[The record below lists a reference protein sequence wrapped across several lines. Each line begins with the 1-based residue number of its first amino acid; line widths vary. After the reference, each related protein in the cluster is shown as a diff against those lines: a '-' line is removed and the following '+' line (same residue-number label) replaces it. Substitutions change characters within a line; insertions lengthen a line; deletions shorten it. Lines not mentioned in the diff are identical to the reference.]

1 MTSLAD
7 ARVVV
12 VRTAPAVPP
21 GLLSAEAWDVL
32 RAHTVCCALAD
43 HPQREALEAAGVE
56 VSVLGSLDD
65 GDTPVPSAD
74 GVLALAPLAWLADP
88 GRYGAPG
95 ADADLVADLLA
106 RDDVLEVIGAADPP
120 GARLLDAVAVMDRLR
135 SPGGCPWD
143 AEQTFDTL
151 KRYLLEE
158 AYEAYETVEEGD
170 FASLRDEMGDVLLQV
185 LFNARVAAE
194 GVEPGTG
201 WDVDD
206 VAAGLVAKLV
216 RRHPHVF
223 ADRTVSGA
231 SEVQSNW
238 DEIKAAER
246 ASGDGS
252 TSPVAGVPMGMPALS
267 LAAKPQSRAAKAGLG
282 PDLGSPA
289 LASAETPAAAVAGLA
304 AELLDDDVP
313 PLVDRIGELL
323 FAVVALARLV
333 DVDAETALR
342 GAARRFRDRIDE
354 VAGDGVSE
362 AASQHLS
369 EDVPPE

>member
-21 GLLSAEAWDVL
+21 GLLSAKAWDVL
-32 RAHTVCCALAD
+32 RGRTVCCALAD
-43 HPQREALEAAGVE
+43 HPQRAALEAAGVE

-74 GVLALAPLAWLADP
+74 GVLALAPLAWLPDP
-88 GRYGAPG
+88 RRYGAQG

-106 RDDVLEVIGAADPP
+106 RDDVLEVIGATDPP

-143 AEQTFDTL
+143 AEQTFETL

-170 FASLRDEMGDVLLQV
+170 LAALRDELGDVLLQV
-185 LFNARVAAE
+185 LFNARIAAE
-194 GVEPGTG
+194 GLEPGTG

-206 VAAGLVAKLV
+206 VATGLVDKLV

-223 ADRTVSGA
+223 ADATVSGA
-231 SEVQSNW
+231 AEVQSNW

-246 ASGDGS
+246 VTTDGPS
-252 TSPVAGVPMGMPALS
+252 SPVAPSPVVGVPMGMPALS
-267 LAAKPQSRAAKAGLG
+267 LAAKLQSRAARAGLG
-282 PDLGSPA
+282 ADLGAPA
-289 LASAETPAAAVAGLA
+289 LASAETPAAAVAGVA
-304 AELLDDDVP
+304 ANLLDDDVP

-342 GAARRFRDRIDE
+342 GAARRFRERVDE
-354 VAGDGVSE
+354 VASE
-362 AASQHLS
+362 AASQ
-369 EDVPPE
+369 E